1 MRKVKIEDLEIC
13 DGEEPRQ
20 VTKDDLNLLEKMK
33 QEWMKSIM
41 NKPIKPS

>member
-1 MRKVKIEDLEIC
+1 MRNVKIEDLEIR

-20 VTKDDLNLLEKMK
+20 ATKDDLDLLEKMN
-33 QEWMKSIM
+33 QEWKKFIM